1 MCECL
6 KLIGDKLK
14 HRLMENIPEG
24 SEVHEGFDTG
34 WENTC
39 LSFSTGTLI
48 VMMKYKL
55 AYRAKKKD
63 GTPAKNL
70 TRLETN
76 LKMSYC
82 PICGEKQ
89 E

>member
-1 MCECL
+1 MCNCL
-6 KLIGDKLK
+6 KDIGEKLK
-14 HRLMENIPEG
+14 QRLMEKVPEDA
-24 SEVHEGFDTG
+24 EVSKGFDTG
-34 WENTC
+34 FDNTC
-39 LSFSTGTLI
+39 LNLSNGTLI

-76 LKMSYC
+76 LQMFHC

-89 E
+89 Q